1 LAGIVI
7 LILIVIIAP
16 LTMANSANLLNV
28 GSSLQGPSLH
38 HWLGTDEL
46 GRDLLAR
53 LLVGTRSSLEL
64 ALGAVGISLVLGIP
78 LGTLSAMTRGPSRRI
93 LLRGIDVLLA
103 FPALIIAI
111 YVGAV
116 VGPGEWGPVLGV
128 GIAGSIGFA
137 RLSSNLAIS
146 VRNAEYVQAAR
157 VIGVRPFKIL
167 VRHVLPNII
176 ETLIIATT
184 VSISIAIITI
194 SGLSY
199 LGLGVQPP
207 YFDWGTLLTDGV
219 NNINQI
225 PLSAVAPSVAIALSA
240 MIFGFFGE
248 ALARALNPLLSQ
260 TRGSSKRGR
269 ALSLEMIGA
278 VPSQPLD
285 FEDQDARDNLLEAEP
300 ELAVIEALANPDN
313 SVSTERRGSRRSRRA
328 SVNGAAA
335 STAPLSNDDE
345 TGGGVSASG
354 DALELE
360 VVDLSISFPGRHG
373 PVDIVSGVSFSMKI
387 GERLGIVGESG
398 SGKSMTAFG
407 ISQLVPYPGRPRG
420 RVLVRGQDLDRIS
433 GRDLPRFLSQQMAI
447 VFQDPMSSL
456 NPALTIGRQMT
467 ETVTE
472 YGKMKHGEAMKLAAE
487 RLAEVQLPS
496 PQKQLHRRSHELSG
510 GMRQRVAIAM
520 ALMNEP
526 KLLIADEPTTALDVT
541 VQAQIMDLLYAINSE
556 RHVSIILISHN
567 LGLVKENCDRVLV
580 MYAGKIVEDIAAS
593 QLDSPQH
600 PYTRL
605 LLGAVPDVTR
615 PRDEPLIDIPGQVP
629 DPEARIVGCSF
640 RERCP
645 SAIEKCAS
653 ETPPLEPLE
662 DGNRVACWVAIRE
675 RSVSV

>member
-278 VPSQPLD
+278 VPSQTLD
-285 FEDQDARDNLLEAEP
+285 LEFEDTRDSLLEAEP

-313 SVSTERRGSRRSRRA
+313 SVPTARRESRRSRRA
-328 SVNGAAA
+328 SA
-335 STAPLSNDDE
+335 SLPRLDE
-345 TGGGVSASG
+345 TSEGLTASG
-354 DALELE
+354 DVLELE
-360 VVDLSISFPGRHG
+360 VLDLSISFPGRHG
-373 PVDIVSGVSFSMKI
+373 PVDIVSNVSFSMKI

-420 RVLVRGQDLDRIS
+420 RVIVRGQDLDRIS
-433 GRDLPRFLSQQMAI
+433 SRDLPRFLSQQMAI

-645 SAIEKCAS
+645 SAIAQCAT

-662 DGNRVACWVAIRE
+662 DGSRVACWVAIRE
-675 RSVSV
+675 RSSV